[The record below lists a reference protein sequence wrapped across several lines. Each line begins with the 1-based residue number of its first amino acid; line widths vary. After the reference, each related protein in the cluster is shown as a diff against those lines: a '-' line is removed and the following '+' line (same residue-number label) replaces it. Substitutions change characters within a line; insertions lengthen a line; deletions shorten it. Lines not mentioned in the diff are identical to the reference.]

1 MTQRLLQLDHVS
13 YTLPDGRVLIDHLN
27 HTFNAK
33 ATGIVGANGCGKSL
47 LGRLLTGQQLP
58 TCGVVRREGRVYA
71 VAQLLEPER
80 YPSVAALAGV
90 EHILA
95 ALQRIAEGSMDDDDH
110 ALAADQWDCVTRLQA
125 QLQQIG
131 MGHLSADVA
140 TETLSGGERQRVA
153 LLGAWLSRADWLVL
167 DEPSNHLDIDQQHQ
181 LAQQITRWP
190 NGLVMISH
198 DRGLLQHVDEIVELS
213 ALGLTTYGGNYSQYA
228 VAREQEQQSL
238 QSALQGERAQAKRDQ
253 RERVVQM
260 ERQQRRN
267 ARGDR
272 QAREGSQTKLITNA
286 QKERSENSQGKSRL
300 NQQVAREQQQ
310 QRIAE
315 VRARCAPD
323 IERVMVSPQSA
334 VPNGKL
340 VVQLNDVI
348 LPFGNA
354 APINLT
360 LTGPMR
366 LAIIGPNGSGKS
378 TLLQVIAGHL
388 PVLEGEVIRSCP
400 VGWLDQHAG
409 LQYPERTAVQWLY
422 ESNPELP
429 EAEARTRLAQVG
441 IDADRAVLRN
451 CQLSGGERLKIA
463 LAAQLYAQQPPQLL
477 LLDEPDN
484 HLDLPSKI
492 ALENML
498 DQYQGALIVVSHD
511 EAFLSQLRLDSH
523 LILTRRRSA
532 PSP

>member
-1 MTQRLLQLDHVS
+1 MTQRLLQLDDLS
-13 YTLPDGRVLIDHLN
+13 FELPDGRVLFDHLS
-27 HTFNAK
+27 HTFCTG

-47 LGRLLTGQQLP
+47 LGRLLAGEQRP
-58 TCGVVRREGRVYA
+58 TRGNVRREGRVYA
-71 VAQLLEPER
+71 VAQILEPEL

-95 ALQRIAEGSMDDDDH
+95 ALERIARGSLDDDDH
-110 ALAADQWDCVTRLQA
+110 SLAVDQWDCAARLETH
-125 QLQQIG
+125 LQQIG
-131 MGHLSADVA
+131 LGHLSADA
-140 TETLSGGERQRVA
+140 RTDNLSGGERQQVA
-153 LLGAWLSRADWLVL
+153 LLGAWLSKADWLVL
-167 DEPSNHLDIDQQHQ
+167 DEPSNHLDIDRQHQ
-181 LAQQITRWP
+181 LAQQIARWP
-190 NGLVMISH
+190 NGLVLISH
-198 DRGLLQHVDEIVELS
+198 DRGLLEQVDEIVELS
-213 ALGLTTYGGNYSQYA
+213 VVGLRTYGGNYSQYA
-228 VAREQEQQSL
+228 AAREQEQQSL
-238 QSALQGERAQAKRDQ
+238 QSVLQGARAQAKREQ

-286 QKERSENSQGKSRL
+286 QKERSENSQGKSRV
-300 NQQVAREQQQ
+300 NQQVAREQQR
-310 QRIAE
+310 QRIAD
-315 VRARCAPD
+315 VQARCAPD

-348 LPFGNA
+348 LLFGNA

-366 LAIIGPNGSGKS
+366 LAIVGPNGSGKS

-388 PVLEGEVIRSCP
+388 SVREGEVIRNCP

-429 EAEARTRLAQVG
+429 EAEARTRLAQLG
-441 IDADRAVLRN
+441 IDADRAVLQG

-523 LILTRRRSA
+523 LTLTR
-532 PSP
+532 